1 MRKQGILTSVCL
13 LCCLLSTT
21 VVCGQERDQVQE
33 AKQNMVLTK
42 SLLQEATAIEYYSD
56 MGTIPQARDCRI
68 TVKKDTIKVVMTE
81 GRGMNNV
88 VVSDEISP
96 LTDEQYQLFI
106 NMLAALKL
114 EKKDPPEVPGLGGS
128 VSYIEV
134 RKDTEILFSGEERY
148 TLMDNH
154 GALFETFLKIL
165 PDDWVK
171 RIHIHLQR

>member
-13 LCCLLSTT
+13 LCSLLSTT
-21 VVCGQERDQVQE
+21 AISGQVRDLLQE
-33 AKQNMVLTK
+33 AKQNMVLTND
-42 SLLQEATAIEYYSD
+42 LLQEATAIEYYSD
-56 MGTIPQARDCRI
+56 MGTVPQARDCRI
-68 TVKKDTIKVVMTE
+68 TVKKDTVKVVMTE

-106 NMLAALKL
+106 TMLAALNL
-114 EKKDPPEVPGLGGS
+114 EKKDPPEVPGLGGR

-148 TLMDNH
+148 VLRDTY

-165 PDDWVK
+165 PDDWMK

>member
-1 MRKQGILTSVCL
+1 MRKQGILTAVCL

-42 SLLQEATAIEYYSD
+42 NLLQEATVIEYFSD

-88 VVSDEISP
+88 VVCDEISP

-106 NMLAALKL
+106 NMLAALNL
-114 EKKDPPEVPGLGGS
+114 EKKDPSEIPGLGGS
-128 VSYIEV
+128 VSCIEV
-134 RKDTEILFSGEERY
+134 RQDTEILFSGEERY
-148 TLMDNH
+148 TLMDTY

-165 PDDWVK
+165 PDEWVK

>member
-1 MRKQGILTSVCL
+1 
-13 LCCLLSTT
+13 
-21 VVCGQERDQVQE
+21 
-33 AKQNMVLTK
+33 MVLTND
-42 SLLQEATAIEYYSD
+42 LLQEATAIEYYSD

-68 TVKKDTIKVVMTE
+68 TVKKDSVKVVMTE

-106 NMLAALKL
+106 NMLAALNL

-148 TLMDNH
+148 VLRDTH
-154 GALFETFLKIL
+154 GALFETFMKIL

>member
-1 MRKQGILTSVCL
+1 MRKQGILTAVCL

-42 SLLQEATAIEYYSD
+42 NLLQEATVIEYFSD

-88 VVSDEISP
+88 VVCDEISP

-106 NMLAALKL
+106 NMLAALNL
-114 EKKDPPEVPGLGGS
+114 EKKDPSEIPGLGGR

-134 RKDTEILFSGEERY
+134 RKDTEILFSGGERY